1 MKPLRSQGAK
11 QTLWQ
16 GVGTDRTAELRR
28 MGNALSEGAEVIRG
42 QIGYVLRASDADEPW
57 RYPRQDFQLMK
68 MFMAQDME
76 TIVEIVFSR
85 TLLLC
90 EYLKLAGWC
99 LWREMITIFHTV
111 DDVLVELIGMY
122 DRTFVGAVEFG
133 QRLQE
138 RIPCIRA

>member
-1 MKPLRSQGAK
+1 
-11 QTLWQ
+11 
-16 GVGTDRTAELRR
+16 

-76 TIVEIVFSR
+76 TIVEIIYSR
-85 TLLLC
+85 ALLIC
-90 EYLKLAGWC
+90 EHLHLAGWC
-99 LWREMITIFHTV
+99 LWRVVVTLVRTV
-111 DDVLVELIGMY
+111 DDVTVELIGMY
-122 DRTFVGAVEFG
+122 DRTFVAVVELG

-138 RIPCIRA
+138 RIPIIRA